1 VAGEADAMTL
11 HWSFGA
17 ARAGEIKRRLIFALD
32 VDALAEAERLID
44 ELLPEVGLFKIGKQ
58 LFLHAG
64 PAIVRRVRDRGGE
77 VFLDLKFHD
86 IPRTVAK
93 AGVEAARLGVKMF
106 DVHASGSAEMMR
118 ATVNEV
124 SRACRREALRR
135 PKMLAVTVL
144 TSLTRDDLKSV
155 GVMAGVESQVV
166 RLARLAKES
175 NMDGAVASPH
185 EIVKIR
191 RACGRTF
198 TIVTPGVRPERSGWD
213 DQKRVLTPEEAIR
226 AGADYLVVGKPI
238 RDAKSP
244 RDAARSIVA
253 EMARGFAGL
262 MGRGIR
268 PLTGRV

>member
-1 VAGEADAMTL
+1 MTM
-11 HWSFGA
+11 HWRFGA
-17 ARAGEIKRRLIFALD
+17 SRASEIRRRLIFALD
-32 VDALAEAERLID
+32 VDSTQEAEALID

-64 PAIVRRVRDRGGE
+64 PAIVRRVKERGGE

-106 DVHASGSAEMMR
+106 DVHASGSGEMMR
-118 ATVNEV
+118 ATVADV
-124 SRACRREALRR
+124 SRACRRESLRR
-135 PKMLAVTVL
+135 PKILAVTVL
-144 TSLTRDDLKSV
+144 TSLSREDLKEV
-155 GVMAGVESQVV
+155 GIMAGIESQVV

-185 EIVKIR
+185 EIVTIR
-191 RACGRTF
+191 KACGRSF
-198 TIVTPGVRPERSGWD
+198 MIVTPGVRSARAGWD
-213 DQKRVLTPEEAIR
+213 DQKRVMTPEEAIR

-244 RDAARSIVA
+244 ATAARAIVA
-253 EMARGFAGL
+253 EMERGFTGSTARSATE
-262 MGRGIR
+262 RG
-268 PLTGRV
+268 